1 MDWVNGLQRAINYI
15 EDNLD
20 GEVSIEKAAME
31 AYSSLYHFQRVFGIL
46 CSLTVWEYVRL
57 RRLTLAG
64 AELSADKIRVIDAAL
79 KYGYD
84 SPDSFT
90 KAFVKFH
97 GITPSAARLPGA
109 VLRSYT
115 RLNVKLSLEGG
126 TVMNYRIEEK
136 PVMTVTGVK
145 QRFSGVPAERRD
157 NQHDLFVKGE
167 TRFARYAVQ
176 GMAHDC
182 EREYCVISDVNE
194 TGYDMLVGTVI
205 PQYFRDNMEKTVG
218 SFATCLS
225 HTDIPA
231 QTYVVAETPRSVR
244 FLDEQFNLR
253 KAIVSEWLPSSG
265 YILADAPEVTVFHWY
280 PKEQRG
286 SEYAEVWLPIK
297 KPE

>member
-1 MDWVNGLQRAINYI
+1 MDWVSGLQRAINYI
-15 EDNLD
+15 EENLD
-20 GEVSIEKAAME
+20 GEISIERAAME
-31 AYSSLYHFQRVFGIL
+31 AYSSTYHFQRVFSIL
-46 CSLTVWEYVRL
+46 CGLTVWEYVRL

-109 VLRSYT
+109 VLRSYS

-126 TVMNYRIEEK
+126 SVMNYRIEDK
-136 PVMTVTGVK
+136 PAFTVTGVK
-145 QRFSGVPAERRD
+145 QRFSGAAAERRD

-167 TRFARYAVQ
+167 TRFVRYAVQ

-182 EREYCVISDVNE
+182 EREYCVISGVNE
-194 TGYDMLVGTVI
+194 TGYDMLVGAVL
-205 PQYFRDNMEKTVG
+205 PQYFREHMEKTVG
-218 SFATCLS
+218 RYAADLY
-225 HTDIPA
+225 HTEIPA
-231 QTYVVAETPRSVR
+231 QTYVVAETPRSVG
-244 FLDEQFNLR
+244 FLDEQFELR
-253 KAIVSEWLPSSG
+253 KAIVSQWLPSSG
-265 YILADAPEVTVFHWY
+265 YVLADAPEVAVYHWY

-286 SEYAEVWLPIK
+286 SEYAELWLPIK